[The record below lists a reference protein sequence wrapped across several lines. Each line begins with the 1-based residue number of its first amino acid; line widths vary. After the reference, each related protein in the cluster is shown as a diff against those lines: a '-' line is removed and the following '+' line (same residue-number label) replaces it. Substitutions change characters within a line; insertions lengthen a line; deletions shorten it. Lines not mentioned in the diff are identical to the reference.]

1 MFERIVA
8 TGFALVLLTAPGC
21 AASSDDARLT
31 AALQKV
37 LDRYL
42 LTRSKPEHIS
52 AISLSISLKD
62 ASSNINLAAGTT
74 KYRNAGQKAMP
85 ADLFEIGSNTKAF
98 TSVAILHLE
107 AAGKLSISDNLGK
120 WLPQYPVW
128 KMVTIHQLL
137 DMTSPIPGYDNQDS
151 IGKMMAQS
159 PNHNFTPEELV
170 ASVYPRGG
178 KPKPVSGW
186 TYSNTNYILAQMII
200 EKASGQSYSEVVR
213 GLFDETGLK
222 NTYYEQNRYP
232 TSITNRM
239 VSGYFYNHDA
249 DNAVLKPLLGHDV
262 KNDSVSWMQAAGGI
276 VSQMDD
282 VTRWSRDL
290 YEGPLLAEKQRK
302 ELTTIVSIKTGEPIA
317 NTSKEDPLGFGLGVG
332 QATKPNIGTFWYY
345 QGTTLGYRV
354 VYFYLPKTRSVATV
368 GLNSQP
374 DSNESKVGNLMD
386 QVFEVL
392 QDAGKL

>member
-1 MFERIVA
+1 
-8 TGFALVLLTAPGC
+8 
-21 AASSDDARLT
+21 
-31 AALQKV
+31 
-37 LDRYL
+37 
-42 LTRSKPEHIS
+42 
-52 AISLSISLKD
+52 
-62 ASSNINLAAGTT
+62 
-74 KYRNAGQKAMP
+74 
-85 ADLFEIGSNTKAF
+85 
-98 TSVAILHLE
+98 
-107 AAGKLSISDNLGK
+107 
-120 WLPQYPVW
+120 
-128 KMVTIHQLL
+128 MVTIHQLL
-137 DMTSPIPGYDNQDS
+137 DMTSPIPGYDNEVS
-151 IGKMMAQS
+151 IGKIMAQS
-159 PNHNFTPEELV
+159 PNHDFTPEELV

-213 GLFDETGLK
+213 GLFDQTGLK

-302 ELTTIVSIKTGEPIA
+302 ELTTIVSIKTGKPIA
-317 NTSKEDPLGFGLGVG
+317 NTSKRIRSASGSESDRP
-332 QATKPNIGTFWYY
+332 PNRTSARF
-345 QGTTLGYRV
+345 GTTKAR
-354 VYFYLPKTRSVATV
+354 RSATV
-368 GLNSQP
+368 SCTSTFPRTRASQP
-374 DSNESKVGNLMD
+374 SASTASPTQTKARSATSWTRFLRSCRMRANYNRLYSYSRYLRRIDSKS
-386 QVFEVL
+386 
-392 QDAGKL
+392 ATPAAH